1 MIQFLLAIL
10 MLYSFSALAEDS
22 SNRTVSIFGVD
33 AAVQSNI
40 EKRLDEL
47 QQIKPLLEFQRDE
60 LIQQTTRAM
69 QAFGYFH
76 PQIKLIYNNEKNV
89 IISILPGPQ
98 IHVISMNIILL
109 GEGQNNLILQ
119 ETKNKIPLRVG
130 DPLLSEQYNLA
141 KQNLMNKAENLGYL
155 HANFLKAEILVDEQ
169 QNSARISLVF
179 DTGPL
184 FYYGQVQFNPTYISP
199 KLLRR
204 YIPFT
209 PGSPYSSDK
218 VLKLN
223 EYLSNS
229 GYFNSV
235 VVKPELSESQT
246 VPILVQLKPVSKYS
260 YTLGAGY
267 GTDTGVRG
275 TAAFHITPVNPMGHK
290 FNAVAQGSFRQSALQ
305 AQYLI
310 PGNNPVTDQYAIT
323 SNFSN
328 LNYNAGYS
336 NSLLLAIG
344 QQHNTDHFQ
353 RTLSV
358 NALYEDFHY
367 SLQPNTYQFLLYP
380 KATVTL
386 REASNILFSPSGY
399 NLTLNALGSNK
410 YTFSN
415 LDFGQ
420 LSFDGKAALMIE
432 PLRLRLFGH
441 TIQGL
446 TAMDDITQLPLSLAQ
461 LLGGTDNLK
470 GYTYNSIGPGKYIT
484 YTGIELQKEF
494 KKNWYLVGF
503 YDVGDVFNPTQIHLQ
518 YDVGGGLMWVSPIGP
533 IKVGLAQPINRQF
546 QKTKNNPRLAISMGP
561 DL

>member
-1 MIQFLLAIL
+1 MCC
-10 MLYSFSALAEDS
+10 SFAARAENS
-22 SNRTVSIFGVD
+22 KSNTVSIFGVEPI
-33 AAVQSNI
+33 VQSNI
-40 EKRLDEL
+40 EKRLEEL
-47 QQIKPLLEFQRDE
+47 QQIKPLAEFQEEE
-60 LIQQTTRAM
+60 LINQTTRAM

-76 PQIKLIYNNEKNV
+76 PQIKLIVNNERNS
-89 IISILPGPQ
+89 IISVLPGPQ
-98 IHVISMNIILL
+98 IQVTSLNTRLI
-109 GEGQNNLILQ
+109 GEGKNNPILQ
-119 ETKNKIPLRVG
+119 DTISKIPIHLG

-141 KQNLMNKAENLGYL
+141 KQQLMNKAESLGYL
-155 HANFLKAEILVDEQ
+155 HANFRKAEILVDEQ
-169 QNSARISLVF
+169 QNSAKISLEF

-184 FYYGQVQFNPTYISP
+184 FYYGQVQFSPTYISP

-209 PGSPYSSDK
+209 PGAPYSSDK
-218 VLKLN
+218 VLQLN

-235 VVKPELSESQT
+235 IVKPELSESQT
-246 VPILVQLKPVSKYS
+246 VPISVQLKPVSKYS

-310 PGNNPVTDQYAIT
+310 PGYKPVTDQYAIT
-323 SNFSN
+323 GNFSN

-336 NSLLLAIG
+336 NSWLMAIG

-367 SLQPNTYQFLLYP
+367 SLQANSYQFLLYP
-380 KATVTL
+380 KATVSL
-386 REASNILFSPSGY
+386 REANNILFSPSGY
-399 NLTLNALGSNK
+399 NLTINALGSNK

-432 PLRLRLFGH
+432 PLRLRLYGH

-484 YTGIELQKEF
+484 YTGIEIQKEF